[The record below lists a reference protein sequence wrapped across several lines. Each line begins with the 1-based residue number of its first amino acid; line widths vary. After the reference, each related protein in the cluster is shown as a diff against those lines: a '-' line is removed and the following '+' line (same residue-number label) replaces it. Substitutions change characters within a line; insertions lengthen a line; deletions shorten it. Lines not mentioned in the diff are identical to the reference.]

1 MKSDSKTLLKKYFLL
16 FFGLLVDKRKY
27 LFIIHPM
34 CDDARIIGII
44 SHKPDSVLPAG
55 AGDDLD
61 LRPEKRQ
68 IGKTQNKRLT
78 MNDTKDE

>member
-1 MKSDSKTLLKKYFLL
+1 
-16 FFGLLVDKRKY
+16 
-27 LFIIHPM
+27 M
-34 CDDARIIGII
+34 CDDSRIIGII